1 MFYLLIGSN
10 FLMVL
15 AFLLKLK
22 TLPSQIPLF
31 FSRPWGE
38 AQLVDSWTIFLL
50 LFLLDIFYFFNN
62 YFYKKFFLD
71 NLFVK
76 KIIDYFNLFL
86 ILAFSYLFLK
96 IMFLV
101 S

>member
-1 MFYLLIGSN
+1 
-10 FLMVL
+10 MVL